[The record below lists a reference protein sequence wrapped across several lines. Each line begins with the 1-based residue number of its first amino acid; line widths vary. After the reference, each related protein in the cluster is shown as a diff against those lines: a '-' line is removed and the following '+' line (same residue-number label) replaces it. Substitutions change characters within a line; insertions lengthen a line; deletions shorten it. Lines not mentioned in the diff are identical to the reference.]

1 LAQLLNIVLDQ
12 EPLILVSISFGCHS
26 FLKIYLSLISILTKL
41 TIEFMTTI
49 IAKENYFLSKFK
61 NSMASTMSPSKSKR
75 FYDPSLTSKIAPG
88 PGFYSPT
95 GDFTKDGSY
104 FVSKFRSSMCR
115 THYHFERKTLA
126 GAKIGKI

>member
-1 LAQLLNIVLDQ
+1 
-12 EPLILVSISFGCHS
+12 
-26 FLKIYLSLISILTKL
+26 
-41 TIEFMTTI
+41 MTTI
-49 IAKENYFLSKFK
+49 IANPGPGTYEPKAAINDKGNYFLSKFK

-126 GAKIGKI
+126 GAKIGKF